1 MINELRVKKAQLFSS
16 DSSRLLG
23 LLRMRDV
30 HIPAMLC
37 KSERAEKRERLPH
50 LRGRVY
56 THCGA
61 ICCCM
66 GLPRASPVNPPKQA
80 QAAKDGATM
89 RVYPAPDSLT
99 LVLACIVQTEHMARA
114 LLCNL

>member
-1 MINELRVKKAQLFSS
+1 MHS
-16 DSSRLLG
+16 
-23 LLRMRDV
+23 
-30 HIPAMLC
+30 
-37 KSERAEKRERLPH
+37 

-61 ICCCM
+61 ICCSM

-89 RVYPAPDSLT
+89 CVYPAPEAFDSEQSEPSIRRDGPPGIRHQVLFLT
-99 LVLACIVQTEHMARA
+99 GTWCMVH
-114 LLCNL
+114 